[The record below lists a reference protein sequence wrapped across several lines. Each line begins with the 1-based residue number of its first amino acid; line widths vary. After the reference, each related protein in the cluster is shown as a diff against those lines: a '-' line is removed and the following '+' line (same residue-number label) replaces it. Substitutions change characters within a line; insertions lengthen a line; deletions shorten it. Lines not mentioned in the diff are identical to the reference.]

1 MPSETNYRAYNDA
14 FFGRYAPV
22 YDYIV
27 APLSRLRRDV
37 VAVSGARPGQ
47 TVLDVACGTGE
58 QTLAFARAGC
68 SVVGVDLSA
77 DMLARAR
84 AKAAPGASVQFLY
97 HDASS
102 LPFDGESF
110 DVVTISLALHDMPL
124 AVARDV
130 LAEMRRVVKPHGTV
144 VVVDYATSPRLAG
157 RLIHAGLALLE
168 SKWYHHFMREGLANL
183 IRESGMAIRA
193 RHPRACGAID
203 VMTCSAAAAHAA
215 HTSAA
220 DRETSER

>member
-1 MPSETNYRAYNDA
+1 MPSATDYQAYNDT
-14 FFGRYAPV
+14 FFGRYAPI

-27 APLSRLRRDV
+27 APLSRLRPDV

-77 DMLARAR
+77 AMLARAR
-84 AKAAPGASVQFLY
+84 AKPAPDASVQFLH

-102 LPFDGESF
+102 LPFDAASF

-124 AVARDV
+124 AVARAV
-130 LAEMRRVVKPHGTV
+130 LAEMRRVAKPRGSV
-144 VVVDYATSPRLAG
+144 VIVDYATSPRLAG
-157 RLIHAGLALLE
+157 RLIHAGLAFVE
-168 SKWYHHFMREGLANL
+168 SKWYHHFMRKGLANL
-183 IRESGMAIRA
+183 IQEAGMTILAKR
-193 RHPRACGAID
+193 PRAWGAID
-203 VMTCSAAAAHAA
+203 VMTCSA
-215 HTSAA
+215 TPN
-220 DRETSER
+220 